1 MLLSACSLSFQMK
14 HTIRSTVTRYISK
27 SHQISPPHFGCDRRL
42 WSSGCCKS
50 KSTHQI
56 SSESTIRR
64 EAWYS
69 IRREGGLFFQTSDE
83 SNARPLQLWCPRC
96 YSHSKSLWISLNLKP
111 QVFPTA
117 FLCRNWKSFTRLR
130 PASAVAK
137 SWLLQPLLTL
147 HMHVPMPRKGA
158 MAMGHLCGSSH
169 GDHW

>member
-27 SHQISPPHFGCDRRL
+27 SHQISTPHFGCDRRL
-42 WSSGCCKS
+42 WSSRCCKS
-50 KSTHQI
+50 KSTYQI

-69 IRREGGLFFQTSDE
+69 IRREGGLLFQTSDE

-111 QVFPTA
+111 RCFPLHFFA
-117 FLCRNWKSFTRLR
+117 EIG
-130 PASAVAK
+130 PIIASRSLSLACCQHPP
-137 SWLLQPLLTL
+137 SQSLGFFSL
-147 HMHVPMPRKGA
+147 
-158 MAMGHLCGSSH
+158 S
-169 GDHW
+169 